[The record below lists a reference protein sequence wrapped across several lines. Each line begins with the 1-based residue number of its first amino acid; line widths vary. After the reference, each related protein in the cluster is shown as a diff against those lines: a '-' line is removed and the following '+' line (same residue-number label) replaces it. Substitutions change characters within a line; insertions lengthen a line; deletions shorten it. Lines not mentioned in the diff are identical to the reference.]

1 MIKKLKLKF
10 NLTNNW
16 PQKLVALVLA
26 CFIWAMAPS
35 PSKKGLTEIQ
45 FFVPVSYINT
55 PKDLEMTSTP
65 LQTVS
70 VVVEVPPRDLPD
82 VHPSNFQAV
91 IDLDGAAPGTR
102 KYKIHKRAI
111 KAPKA
116 VSIVQVN
123 PESVEITFEKAITK
137 ELPIQP
143 VLVGTPAQ
151 GYVLEKVTMIPA
163 RIEVHG
169 PARSLE
175 GVDQLETKALN
186 IEGVSG
192 EIEMFAQI
200 AWPEGV
206 KPTPAAPDNFT
217 ARIQVGSEPVSR
229 RFDKI
234 PIGVVNQTYVTRI
247 NPKNFNLLIRGPK
260 SLVDSMTID
269 DIQAFI
275 DLKSYKPGTYKVKQP
290 TVRLRPELQIQEA
303 WPPIDVW
310 VLNQKIYE

>member
-1 MIKKLKLKF
+1 MNLGKLKLKF
-10 NLTNNW
+10 TNNW
-16 PQKLVALVLA
+16 PQKLVALGLA
-26 CFIWAMAPS
+26 LFIWALAPS
-35 PSKKGLTEIQ
+35 PSKKGMTEIQ

-55 PKDLEMTSTP
+55 PKNLEMVSTP

-70 VVVEVPPRDLPD
+70 VVVEVPPRDLAD

-91 IDLDGAAPGTR
+91 IDLEDAAPGTAR
-102 KYKIHKRAI
+102 YRIHKRSI

-116 VSIVQVN
+116 VRIVQIN
-123 PESVEITFEKAITK
+123 PDSVEIAFEQAIIR

-143 VLVGTPAQ
+143 VLVGQPAQ
-151 GYVLEKVTMIPA
+151 GYVLEQVTMLPA
-163 RIEVHG
+163 RIEVQG
-169 PARSLE
+169 PIKELE
-175 GVDQLETKALN
+175 GLDQIETKALN
-186 IEGVSG
+186 IEGVNG

-200 AWPEGV
+200 AWPPGV
-206 KPTPAAPDNFT
+206 KPVPPAPDNYT

-247 NPKNFNLLIRGPK
+247 NPKTFNLSIRGPK
-260 SLVDSMTID
+260 TLVESMTIE